1 MPPSADDPSGKHGG
15 DPAAPYAP
23 RPGQEL
29 AVIAESL
36 YLVNLLLVPG
46 IAFVILLVLAWLRL
60 RSAPPLAACHLRQT
74 LSASLWAGVAL
85 VIVNALIILFGG
97 YTAAHTWLIVILYF
111 TIGHSTFVLL
121 GILGLARAM
130 AGQKFV
136 YPLVGRAC
144 PEL

>member
-1 MPPSADDPSGKHGG
+1 MPPSADDPGG
-15 DPAAPYAP
+15 TGRGDNAAAYAP

-46 IAFVILLVLAWLRL
+46 VAFVILLVLYWRSA
-60 RSAPPLAACHLRQT
+60 RSAPPLALCHLRQT
-74 LSASLWAGVAL
+74 LSATLWAGMLL
-85 VIVNALIILFGG
+85 VIMNGLIVVFGG

-111 TIGHSTFVLL
+111 IIGHSTFVML
-121 GILGLARAM
+121 GVLGLARAM

-144 PEL
+144 PE